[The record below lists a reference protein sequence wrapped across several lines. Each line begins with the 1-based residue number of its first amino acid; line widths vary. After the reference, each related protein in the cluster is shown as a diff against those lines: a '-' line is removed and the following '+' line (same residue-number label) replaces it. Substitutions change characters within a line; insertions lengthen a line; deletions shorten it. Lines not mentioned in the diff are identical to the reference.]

1 MSGSRVERGG
11 SGAREALDAEAAPS
25 GFWGW
30 YGSADCRPP
39 HAAGTPKRWDELW
52 TIKLVN
58 QECS

>member
-30 YGSADCRPP
+30 YGSADCRLLMRQV
-39 HAAGTPKRWDELW
+39 HQNAGMSYG
-52 TIKLVN
+52 
-58 QECS
+58 QSSS